1 MSGFRNNPTTTGT
14 PANVPVGSVAVPGHA
29 NGDLTAL
36 EGGPASTDGNG
47 NETAPVS
54 IYSKDGANI
63 THGTQADAAWSGSGS
78 GSLIAILKKIVA
90 GQTGTATIVNG
101 ATATLPLLTEQNI
114 QSFIR
119 AGLGYSATTGSINA
133 SGAGNFQLSIFN
145 PSTSGK
151 SILIY
156 RVKFYNST
164 VNSGHKIIFGVTT
177 DPAFATSLTPVNQLA
192 GGSASAINTKVTT
205 NGTTTQAVPGT
216 GSQVDTFT
224 GLAAVPYEIVD
235 PRNAFVLPAGS
246 AFGLDIVLIFGAAA
260 TYAMTAN
267 WIEI

>member
-1 MSGFRNNPTTTGT
+1 MAFGSTPVTTGT
-14 PANVPVGSVAVPGHA
+14 PVGTPLGSVAVPNHA
-29 NGDLTAL
+29 GGNLTAL
-36 EGGPASTDGNG
+36 EGGPASTDSNG
-47 NETAPVS
+47 NETAPASV
-54 IYSKDGANI
+54 YSKDGGNVTMGAV
-63 THGTQADAAWSGSGS
+63 ADAAWSGSGN
-78 GSLIAILKKIVA
+78 GTLVAILKKIVA
-90 GQTGTATIVNG
+90 GQSGTATIVNG
-101 ATATLPLLTEQNI
+101 ATSSLPLLTEQNI

-119 AGLGYSATTGSINA
+119 AGQGYTVTTGSVNA

-192 GGSASAINTKVTT
+192 GGAASAINTKVTT

-235 PRNAFVLPAGS
+235 TRNAFVLPAGS

-267 WIEI
+267 WIEF